1 MSDQKPPSHSRL
13 PDDPFAELDGLAQAA
28 LVNTGE
34 VAALDLVNA
43 AIARI
48 ERLNPTLNALAS
60 IGFDAARERA
70 KSISRNSLFAGVPT
84 LIKDLIDYPGFPTG
98 YGSRLLP
105 PQPATTGSPYTEAVD
120 EGGFVVLGK
129 SCTPEFGLL
138 GGTEP
143 LATGITRNPWDLS
156 RSPGGSSGG
165 AVAAVAAGLVPV
177 AHASDGGGSIR
188 GPASLCGLFGFKP
201 SRGRCLAAGPE
212 TPASWLTSEHCV
224 SRSVR
229 DSAAWLSLTER
240 REASTPLAPL
250 GRVTE
255 PLRRR
260 LRIGVYRATAFG
272 VEPDPAVVNAFQKA
286 YGLCK
291 ELGHE
296 MIEVSGPHFNAP
308 AASAAFFSLFGAVMA
323 GAFEQFR
330 SAIGKHFDEA
340 VAEPF
345 TRALVEQARR
355 GVPDLLAQSIATLKN
370 SARQASNAF
379 EGVDVLMCPT
389 VPFTAYPIG
398 TLHPHA
404 DTDEAIC
411 FTEKLAGYTAIAS
424 LAGWPAMSLPA
435 SVAGDDLPVGCHF
448 QAPLGQDATLLQLA
462 LQMEIA
468 APWRDR
474 WPPLTRAA
482 RVLAQP

>member
-1 MSDQKPPSHSRL
+1 MMFDQKLGSHSRP

-34 VAALDLVNA
+34 VAALDLVDA

-48 ERLNPTLNALAS
+48 ERLNPALNVLVS
-60 IGFDAARERA
+60 TGFDMARARA
-70 KSISRNSLFAGVPT
+70 KLVRRDALFAGVPT
-84 LIKDLIDYPGFPTG
+84 LIKDLIDYPGLPTG
-98 YGSRLLP
+98 YGSRLLSP
-105 PQPATTGSPYTEAVD
+105 HPATIGSSYTEVLD
-120 EGGFVVLGK
+120 GGGFVTLGK

-138 GGTEP
+138 GGTES

-212 TPASWLTSEHCV
+212 TPASWLISDHCV

-229 DSAAWLSLTER
+229 DSAGWLSLTER
-240 REASTPLAPL
+240 RDASAPL
-250 GRVTE
+250 DRVTE
-255 PLRRR
+255 PLQRK
-260 LRIGVYRATAFG
+260 LRIGVYQATAFG
-272 VEPDPAVVNAFQKA
+272 VEPERAVANAFQKA
-286 YGLCK
+286 CQLCE

-296 MIEVSGPHFNAP
+296 MIEVSGPHFNAR
-308 AASAAFFSLFGAVMA
+308 AASTAFFSLFGAVMA

-330 SAIGKHFDEA
+330 SVLGKQFDEA
-340 VAEPF
+340 LAEPF
-345 TRALVEQARR
+345 TRALVKRARR
-355 GVPDLLAQSIATLKN
+355 GAPDLLAQSLATLN
-370 SARQASNAF
+370 DNARQASNAF

-404 DTDEAIC
+404 DADEAIS

-424 LAGWPAMSLPA
+424 LTGWPAMTLPA
-435 SVAGDDLPVGCHF
+435 PISEDALPVGCHF
-448 QAPLGQDATLLQLA
+448 QAPLGQDEVLLQFA
-462 LQMEIA
+462 LQLEIA

-474 WPPLTRAA
+474 WPSLKC
-482 RVLAQP
+482 LAS